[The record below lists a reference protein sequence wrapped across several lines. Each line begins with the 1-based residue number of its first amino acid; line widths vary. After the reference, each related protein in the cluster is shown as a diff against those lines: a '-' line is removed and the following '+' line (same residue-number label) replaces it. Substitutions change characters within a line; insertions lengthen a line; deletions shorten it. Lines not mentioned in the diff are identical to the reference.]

1 MTNLGVHRQIK
12 ENSTEWF
19 QANGFYGGALTTLRQ
34 KSIRTVHYD
43 QIEGD
48 LAHCS
53 IFDMDNYHL
62 STPNVEFAYKN
73 AQKFT
78 MQNQYKK
85 FVKIFEELII

>member
-1 MTNLGVHRQIK
+1 
-12 ENSTEWF
+12 
-19 QANGFYGGALTTLRQ
+19 
-34 KSIRTVHYD
+34 
-43 QIEGD
+43 
-48 LAHCS
+48 
-53 IFDMDNYHL
+53 MDNYHL